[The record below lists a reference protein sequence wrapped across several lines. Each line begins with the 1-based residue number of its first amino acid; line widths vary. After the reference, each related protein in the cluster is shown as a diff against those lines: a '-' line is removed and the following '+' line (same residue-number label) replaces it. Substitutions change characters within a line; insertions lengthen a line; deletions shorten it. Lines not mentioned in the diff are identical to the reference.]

1 MILARDSI
9 SLLILNVNMLSFIDI
24 IIDAFNIIFDINEY
38 YLNIVLTSLYVSII
52 ATFLTAL
59 IFIPLS
65 AIIAMNSFIFKNI
78 LMIIINSL
86 LALPPVVIGLCL
98 YIIFSRVGVF
108 GEYDLLYTLSVMII
122 AQIILIIPIIMSL
135 TIENTYN
142 TYIEYRDYLKS
153 VHSTKLSS
161 MITILWESRSYLIMN
176 VLVSLGR
183 LLSEVGAV
191 IIVGGNIENLTRTM
205 TTGIVLETS
214 KGELSIA
221 LSLGITLLIISLV
234 LNILIYFFRKTSHV

>member
-1 MILARDSI
+1 
-9 SLLILNVNMLSFIDI
+9 MLSFADI
-24 IIDAFNIIFDINEY
+24 IVDAFNIIFDINEY
-38 YLNIVLTSLYVSII
+38 YLNIVLTSLYVSIM

-65 AIIAMNSFIFKNI
+65 AIIAMNNFIFKKI

-98 YIIFSRVGVF
+98 YIIFSRIGIF
-108 GEYDLLYTLSVMII
+108 GEYDLLYTSSIMII

-135 TIENTYN
+135 TIENTHN
-142 TYIEYRDYLKS
+142 TYIEYRDYLAS
-153 VHSTKLSS
+153 IHSTKFSS
-161 MITILWESRSYLIMN
+161 MITILWESRGYLIMN
-176 VLVSLGR
+176 VLVSFGR

-221 LSLGITLLIISLV
+221 LSLGITLLMISLA
-234 LNILIYFFRKTSHV
+234 LNILIYFLRKTSHV